1 MKRMEQQGRFASLWK
16 DFDKIEMR
24 MTPSE
29 LSIFL
34 EGGKVVGQIPLI
46 LPDLTKDSLAVSHKI

>member
-1 MKRMEQQGRFASLWK
+1 
-16 DFDKIEMR
+16 MR

-46 LPDLTKDSLAVSHKI
+46 LPDLTKDSLAVSRKI

>member
-1 MKRMEQQGRFASLWK
+1 MKRMEQGRFASLWK
-16 DFDKIEMR
+16 DSDKIEMR